1 MNLSLSRVY
10 VNFKCGHNMQI
21 PFAFH
26 VMSSLGKK
34 HQYHWSCDLE
44 KRHLSLCT
52 EQSWPCRL
60 VQHLCSTEQPV
71 HVTRPRSLQVTLDP
85 ITTQPR
91 RKMPD
96 NYKFCFNPLYPEKK
110 HIWIWIQGKER
121 TWALGF
127 PLEIS
132 RCRPSP
138 VTFSLYCT
146 ICSSPHSAIRAISC
160 EPFHIFNTFFSSL
173 FNYRNDWTT
182 FKELYL
188 VSAS

>member
-1 MNLSLSRVY
+1 MIILFHFTSSLRKDTISNLFDPMNLSLSRVY

-34 HQYHWSCDLE
+34 HQYHWSSDLE
-44 KRHLSLCT
+44 KRHLSLCR

-71 HVTRPRSLQVTLDP
+71 HVTRPMSLQVTLDP

-96 NYKFCFNPLYPEKK
+96 NYKFCFNPLYPDEYLKWEKVK
-110 HIWIWIQGKER
+110 NEPGPLAFLWIY
-121 TWALGF
+121 
-127 PLEIS
+127 
-132 RCRPSP
+132 P
-138 VTFSLYCT
+138 VVVFL
-146 ICSSPHSAIRAISC
+146 P
-160 EPFHIFNTFFSSL
+160 
-173 FNYRNDWTT
+173 
-182 FKELYL
+182 
-188 VSAS
+188 